1 MVSILLIGIKMSKI
15 LSLFIWLKSR
25 LSEPSTM
32 ASIAAV
38 SALAGVQVDSGLV
51 KDILNVGTV
60 GFGVLGFFFKEAKPE
75 TVVN

>member
-1 MVSILLIGIKMSKI
+1 MVSILLIGIKMGKI

-32 ASIAAV
+32 ASFAAV
-38 SALAGVQVDSGLV
+38 SALAGVEVDAGLV
-51 KDILNVGTV
+51 KDVLNVGTV

>member
-1 MVSILLIGIKMSKI
+1 MSKL
-15 LSLFIWLKSR
+15 LSLFIYIKSR

-38 SALAGVQVDSGLV
+38 SALAGVQVDAGLV
-51 KDILNVGTV
+51 KDVLNVGTV

>member
-1 MVSILLIGIKMSKI
+1 
-15 LSLFIWLKSR
+15 
-25 LSEPSTM
+25 M

-38 SALAGVQVDSGLV
+38 SALAGVQVDAGLV
-51 KDILNVGTV
+51 KDVLNVGTV

>member
-1 MVSILLIGIKMSKI
+1 MSKI
-15 LSLFIWLKSR
+15 IALFIWLKAR

-38 SALAGVQVDSGLV
+38 SALAGVQVDAGLV
-51 KDILNVGTV
+51 KDVLNVGTV

-75 TVVN
+75 TVVS

>member
-1 MVSILLIGIKMSKI
+1 MSKI
-15 LSLFIWLKSR
+15 LSVFIWLKSR

-32 ASIAAV
+32 ASFAAV
-38 SALAGVQVDSGLV
+38 SALAGVQVDAGLV

-60 GFGVLGFFFKEAKPE
+60 GFGVLGFFFKESKPE

>member
-1 MVSILLIGIKMSKI
+1 MSKI
-15 LSLFIWLKSR
+15 IALFNWLKSR

-38 SALAGVQVDSGLV
+38 SALAGVQVDEGLV
-51 KDILNVGTV
+51 KDLLNVGTV
-60 GFGVLGFFFKEAKPE
+60 GFGVLGFFFKEAK

>member
-1 MVSILLIGIKMSKI
+1 MGKI
-15 LSLFIWLKSR
+15 ISLFIYIKSR

-32 ASIAAV
+32 ASFAAV
-38 SALAGVQVDSGLV
+38 SALAGVEVDAGLV
-51 KDILNVGTV
+51 KDGLNVATL

>member
-1 MVSILLIGIKMSKI
+1 MSKLI
-15 LSLFIWLKSR
+15 ALFIWLKAR

-38 SALAGVQVDSGLV
+38 SALAGVQVDAGLV
-51 KDILNVGTV
+51 KDVLNVGTV

-75 TVVN
+75 TVVS

>member
-1 MVSILLIGIKMSKI
+1 MSKL

-38 SALAGVQVDSGLV
+38 SALAGVQVDAGLV
-51 KDILNVGTV
+51 KDGLNVATLA
-60 GFGVLGFFFKEAKPE
+60 FGVLGFFFKESKPE

>member
-1 MVSILLIGIKMSKI
+1 MVSILLIGIKMGKI

-32 ASIAAV
+32 ASFAAV
-38 SALAGVQVDSGLV
+38 SALAGVEVDAGLV
-51 KDILNVGTV
+51 KDGLNVATL

-75 TVVN
+75 TIVN

>member
-1 MVSILLIGIKMSKI
+1 MSKL
-15 LSLFIWLKSR
+15 LSLFIYIKSR

-38 SALAGVQVDSGLV
+38 SALAGVQVDAGLV
-51 KDILNVGTV
+51 KDGLNVATLA
-60 GFGVLGFFFKEAKPE
+60 FGVLGFFFKEAKPE